1 MEAINISR
9 SMAKTLIKKGEKMEQ
24 KIIQGIIILS
34 ASQYQIKADN
44 GVVENEGCTVR
55 YIATDNLSRHEDVV
69 RPTKG
74 YAPAKATIP
83 YDDFKQ
89 IIAAPAMYECAFEMK
104 VDSKG
109 KVSMVPS
116 AFKLIGE
123 LTVSLNRPTGNET
136 K

>member
-9 SMAKTLIKKGEKMEQ
+9 SMAETLYTIGEKM
-24 KIIQGIIILS
+24 IQRIIIIS
-34 ASQYQIKADN
+34 ASQYQIKNDK
-44 GVVENEGCTVR
+44 GEVENEGCTVR
-55 YIATDNLSRHEDVV
+55 YITTDNLSRCEDSL
-69 RPTKG
+69 RSTKG
-74 YAPAKATIP
+74 YAPAKSTIP

-89 IIAAPAMYECAFEMK
+89 IVVAPAMYECAFEMK

-109 KVSMVPS
+109 KVSMMPS

-123 LTVSLNRPTGNET
+123 LTVSLNRSTGNET